1 VYDTGSIARFLTRRF
16 DLEKLPGLQMREDE
30 MRRNEG
36 FAPGDL
42 TEALAI

>member
-1 VYDTGSIARFLTRRF
+1 MRFITRRF
-16 DLEKLPGLQMREDE
+16 SLKKLPGLEMRERAM
-30 MRRNEG
+30 MRREG